1 MPCGGQVCGTAGTGH
16 GHRGQVI
23 LANVPLIAIV
33 DDDDAICIATESLI
47 RSLGLRA
54 RCFAS
59 AEAFLGSD
67 ILDETACLITD
78 VHMPGISGLELQDV
92 LVARGQKMMPI
103 VFITA
108 YPEEAIHMQARG
120 AVAVFRKPFDGR
132 SLSDCVMEI
141 LRKEGVF

>member
-1 MPCGGQVCGTAGTGH
+1 M
-16 GHRGQVI
+16 
-23 LANVPLIAIV
+23 ANVPLIAIV

-67 ILDETACLITD
+67 ILGETACLITD
-78 VHMPGISGLELQDV
+78 VHMPGISGLELQEV
-92 LVARGQKMMPI
+92 LVARGQKMPI

-108 YPEEAIHMQARG
+108 YPEEAIHMRARAGG
-120 AVAVFRKPFDGR
+120 AAAVLRKPFDGG
-132 SLSDCVMEI
+132 SLSDCVMGI
-141 LRKEGVF
+141 LRKEGTTF

>member
-1 MPCGGQVCGTAGTGH
+1 M
-16 GHRGQVI
+16 
-23 LANVPLIAIV
+23 ANVPLIAIV

-92 LVARGQKMMPI
+92 LVARGQKMPI

-108 YPEEAIHMQARG
+108 YPEEAIQHAGPRPRRRRG
-120 AVAVFRKPFDGR
+120 LQEAFRWTEPVRLRHGDSSEGR
-132 SLSDCVMEI
+132 DFLG
-141 LRKEGVF
+141 RFPRPR

>member
-1 MPCGGQVCGTAGTGH
+1 MPS
-16 GHRGQVI
+16 
-23 LANVPLIAIV
+23 VPLIAIV

-54 RCFAS
+54 RCFGS
-59 AEAFLGSD
+59 AEAFLGSN

-92 LVARGQKMMPI
+92 LVARGQKMPI

-108 YPEEAIHMQARG
+108 YPAEAVRVRG
-120 AVAVFRKPFDGR
+120 RAVGAAAVFLKPFDGEI
-132 SLSDCVMEI
+132 LSDCV
-141 LRKEGVF
+141 LRLLRS

>member
-1 MPCGGQVCGTAGTGH
+1 M
-16 GHRGQVI
+16 
-23 LANVPLIAIV
+23 IAIV

-92 LVARGQKMMPI
+92 LAAGGQKMPI

-108 YPEEAIHMQARG
+108 YPAEAIQMQARG

>member
-1 MPCGGQVCGTAGTGH
+1 MAK
-16 GHRGQVI
+16 
-23 LANVPLIAIV
+23 VPLIAIV

-54 RCFAS
+54 RCFGS
-59 AEAFLGSD
+59 AEAFLGSN

-92 LVARGQKMMPI
+92 LVARGQKMPI

-108 YPEEAIHMQARG
+108 YPDEAIHMQARAGG
-120 AVAVFRKPFDGR
+120 AAAVFRKPFDGR
-132 SLSDCVMEI
+132 RLSDCVMEI
-141 LRKEGVF
+141 LRKQGVF

>member
-1 MPCGGQVCGTAGTGH
+1 
-16 GHRGQVI
+16 

-92 LVARGQKMMPI
+92 LAAGGQKMPI

-108 YPEEAIHMQARG
+108 YPEEAIQMQARARG

-141 LRKEGVF
+141 LRKEGTF

>member
-1 MPCGGQVCGTAGTGH
+1 
-16 GHRGQVI
+16 
-23 LANVPLIAIV
+23 LIAIV

-92 LVARGQKMMPI
+92 LAAGGQKMPI

-108 YPEEAIHMQARG
+108 YPAEAIQMQARARG

-141 LRKEGVF
+141 LRKEGTF

>member
-1 MPCGGQVCGTAGTGH
+1 LPS
-16 GHRGQVI
+16 
-23 LANVPLIAIV
+23 VPLIIIV
-33 DDDDAICIATESLI
+33 DDDDAIRVAAESLI

-59 AEAFLGSD
+59 AEEFLVSD

-92 LVARGQKMMPI
+92 LRARGQKMPI

-108 YPEEAIHMQARG
+108 YPEEAIHMRARAGG
-120 AVAVFRKPFDGR
+120 AAAVFMKPFDGQ
-132 SLSDCVMEI
+132 SLSDCVLGI
-141 LRKEGVF
+141 LRKEGSF

>member
-1 MPCGGQVCGTAGTGH
+1 
-16 GHRGQVI
+16 

-92 LVARGQKMMPI
+92 LVARGQKMPI

-108 YPEEAIHMQARG
+108 YPEEAIQMQARARG

-141 LRKEGVF
+141 LRKEGTF

>member
-1 MPCGGQVCGTAGTGH
+1 M
-16 GHRGQVI
+16 
-23 LANVPLIAIV
+23 ANVPLIAIV

-59 AEAFLGSD
+59 AEAFLGSE

-78 VHMPGISGLELQDV
+78 LHMPGISGLELQDV
-92 LVARGQKMMPI
+92 LVARGQKMPI

-108 YPEEAIHMQARG
+108 YPEEAIHTRARAGG

-132 SLSDCVMEI
+132 SLSDCVMGI
-141 LRKEGVF
+141 LRQEGTL

>member
-1 MPCGGQVCGTAGTGH
+1 M
-16 GHRGQVI
+16 
-23 LANVPLIAIV
+23 ANVPLIAIV
-33 DDDDAICIATESLI
+33 DDDDAIRIATESLI

-92 LVARGQKMMPI
+92 LVARGQKMPI

-108 YPEEAIHMQARG
+108 YPEEAIHMRARAAG
-120 AVAVFRKPFDGR
+120 AVAVFRKPFDGQ
-132 SLSDCVMEI
+132 SLSDCVMGI
-141 LRKEGVF
+141 LRKEGAF

>member
-1 MPCGGQVCGTAGTGH
+1 
-16 GHRGQVI
+16 
-23 LANVPLIAIV
+23 LIAIV

-67 ILDETACLITD
+67 ILGETACLITD
-78 VHMPGISGLELQDV
+78 VHMSGISGLELQDV
-92 LVARGQKMMPI
+92 LVARGQKMPI

-108 YPEEAIHMQARG
+108 YPEEAIHIRARASG
-120 AVAVFRKPFDGR
+120 AVAVFRKPFEGR
-132 SLSDCVMEI
+132 SLSDCVMGI
-141 LRKEGVF
+141 LRQEGTL

>member
-1 MPCGGQVCGTAGTGH
+1 M
-16 GHRGQVI
+16 
-23 LANVPLIAIV
+23 ANVPLIAIV

-92 LVARGQKMMPI
+92 LVARGQKMPI

-108 YPEEAIHMQARG
+108 YPEEAIHMQARAGG

-132 SLSDCVMEI
+132 SLSDCVMGI
-141 LRKEGVF
+141 LRQEGTL